1 MAAYV
6 RLVDGYG
13 NTSTLGIVN
22 SVSDLNSAFKIIE
35 ENRDYILDN
44 YYKIKDV
51 IVEEDTVV
59 MHYPIQLFDKVL

>member
-1 MAAYV
+1 MAYI
-6 RLVDGYG
+6 RLVDEYG
-13 NTSTLGIVN
+13 NTATLGMID
-22 SVSDLNSAFKIIE
+22 SVSDLQSAFKIVE
-35 ENRDYILDN
+35 ENKDYILDN